1 MAKEG
6 HITWLKEKMK
16 SCHFDNMSEL
26 RCIMLS
32 EINQTEKDKH
42 FMILYV
48 CILLLSCVRLFV
60 TPWT

>member
-1 MAKEG
+1 MAKEW
-6 HITWLKEKMK
+6 HITWLKEKIK

-42 FMILYV
+42 GMILYV
-48 CILLLSCVRLFV
+48 CVCCSVMSDF
-60 TPWT
+60 

>member
-1 MAKEG
+1 MAKEW
-6 HITWLKEKMK
+6 HITWLKEKIK

-42 FMILYV
+42 GMILYV
-48 CILLLSCVRLFV
+48 RVCCSVMSDF
-60 TPWT
+60 

>member
-1 MAKEG
+1 MAKEW
-6 HITWLKEKMK
+6 HITWLKEKIK

-42 FMILYV
+42 GMILYV
-48 CILLLSCVRLFV
+48 RDCCSVMSDF
-60 TPWT
+60 